1 MDSKDKKLLLKEYTK
16 EAKDSEWCDLAFSIM
31 VLENSMR
38 SEKNSKCLK
47 ILKLKLK
54 IFEAE
59 KSSRVFEAFDMQRF
73 INKQFQDV
81 DEFYIWIIKCLFI
94 KYLK

>member
-1 MDSKDKKLLLKEYTK
+1 
-16 EAKDSEWCDLAFSIM
+16 M
-31 VLENSMR
+31 VLESSMR

-81 DEFYIWIIKCLFI
+81 DEFYI
-94 KYLK
+94 

>member
-1 MDSKDKKLLLKEYTK
+1 MDSKAKKLLLKKYTK

-31 VLENSMR
+31 VLESSMR

-81 DEFYIWIIKCLFI
+81 DEFYIWIIKCLFR